1 MGLVCYAVVADENTG
16 WACPRAKRPPAGFW
30 RKPWSGNAESHL
42 GTLGRGSGHKYRLS
56 TIAALTFTVS

>member
-1 MGLVCYAVVADENTG
+1 MGLVSYAVVADENTG
-16 WACPRAKRPPAGFW
+16 WACPRAKRPPARFW

-42 GTLGRGSGHKYRLS
+42 GTLGSKYRPS